1 MTTIRRGGLALLALL
16 TLSGCAGIQTITAA
30 TTPSELF
37 TLTPKSTFDADLPR
51 IDQQVV
57 VQEPTA
63 TAVVA
68 TDRIIVQP
76 SPFRV
81 QYLPVARWVDRAP
94 LIVQQLLIESFENS
108 DRVPAVGRTQIGL
121 RPDYVIAPD
130 LREFQAMLPPGAG
143 PETELEVL
151 VRLNIK
157 VVYDFDD
164 QIIGSRSFSRR
175 ATAANIEPESVV
187 RAFDDALGGTMRDAV
202 DWSIRTIAEHARRRP
217 RRQEDLSWR

>member
-1 MTTIRRGGLALLALL
+1 MTVIRQAGLALAALL
-16 TLSGCAGIQTITAA
+16 PLAGCAGFETITAA

-37 TLTPKSTFDADLPR
+37 TLTPKSTFDSDLPR
-51 IDQQVV
+51 IDQQIV

-94 LIVQQLLIESFENS
+94 FIVQQLLIESFENS
-108 DRVPAVGRTQIGL
+108 GRVPAVGRSQIGL
-121 RPDYVIAPD
+121 RADYVVAPD

-143 PETELEVL
+143 PDSALDVL
-151 VRLNIK
+151 VRLTIK
-157 VVYDFDD
+157 IVYDFDD
-164 QIIGSRSFSRR
+164 QIIGSRSFTRR
-175 ATAANIEPESVV
+175 ATAANIEPETVV
-187 RAFDDALGGTMRDAV
+187 RAFDEALGGTMRDAV
-202 DWSIRTIAEHARRRP
+202 EWSVQTIADHARRRP
-217 RRQEDLSWR
+217 RRSDDLAWR